1 MKFVKINHEVLRSLK
16 DQGYNVLTSVNHVDD
31 EEPTYMPHKVD
42 DLWEYLDSIPAV
54 PLEEQALIVIDD
66 VLSVDGDIP
75 GMVWV
80 SDENSRK
87 ET

>member
-1 MKFVKINHEVLRSLK
+1 MRFVKINHEVMRSLK

>member
-16 DQGYNVLTSVNHVDD
+16 DQGYNVLTSVNHIDD

>member
-1 MKFVKINHEVLRSLK
+1 MRFVKINHEVMRSLK

-54 PLEEQALIVIDD
+54 PLEEHALIVIDD

>member
-1 MKFVKINHEVLRSLK
+1 MRFVKINHEVMRSLK

-80 SDENSRK
+80 SDGNSRK

>member
-16 DQGYNVLTSVNHVDD
+16 DQGYNVLTSVNHIDD

-80 SDENSRK
+80 SDANSGK

>member
-1 MKFVKINHEVLRSLK
+1 MYLVGRIPLK